1 MRCVESSRVLL
12 QPIDQSTCL
21 FQAAVSLGARCPA
34 KSSGC
39 LCLPGAGVGRDRVA
53 QVLGACTT
61 VEDIKQP
68 TAGLVARCLSQC
80 GIAHFAC
87 HGQSDPVD
95 PSNSGLNFA
104 WQDENGDLMQDAPA
118 MYEVNE
124 TNLSS
129 YVLDSGE

>member
-1 MRCVESSRVLL
+1 M
-12 QPIDQSTCL
+12 
-21 FQAAVSLGARCPA
+21 
-34 KSSGC
+34 
-39 LCLPGAGVGRDRVA
+39 
-53 QVLGACTT
+53 

-68 TAGLVARCLSQC
+68 TAGLVARCLAQC

-104 WQDENGDLMQDAPA
+104 WQDENGDLMQDALA
-118 MYEVNE
+118 VYKVTE

-129 YVLDSGE
+129 CVLDSGE